1 MVFFSQHFKCI
12 TPLSSHLH
20 GFLGEI
26 EYNSSICS
34 PIGKVFFPLD
44 CFRMFSLSLTFCNF
58 TVMGIGVFWHL
69 PCFVFSDFPG
79 SVMVSG
85 INLGKFSVTIVS
97 NSSIFFSFFWYSH
110 YVYGTPFV
118 TVPQSWDIL
127 LFCSVFFSLIFS
139 FGSFSCEILKFRDPF
154 FIHAWS
160 NKPLKRH
167 SSFCYSV
174 LDLQQF
180 FCCCSSFGFLSLCS
194 HCPSV
199 LACYL
204 PYHQNS

>member
-1 MVFFSQHFKCI
+1 MMREELIDTKNEKDVMIAFWKFYSVYLNSLQIKTKIMVFFSQHFKCI
-12 TPLSSHLH
+12 TPFSSHLH

-26 EYNSSICS
+26 KYHSSICS

-118 TVPQSWDIL
+118 TVPQS
-127 LFCSVFFSLIFS
+127 
-139 FGSFSCEILKFRDPF
+139 
-154 FIHAWS
+154 
-160 NKPLKRH
+160 
-167 SSFCYSV
+167 
-174 LDLQQF
+174 
-180 FCCCSSFGFLSLCS
+180 
-194 HCPSV
+194 
-199 LACYL
+199 
-204 PYHQNS
+204 